1 MTSGNNDLGSL
12 RRGNTQRV
20 NRNAAYGYCKPGNC
34 PASGPRKLT
43 PSRNLGTTEGRNLP
57 TAQSSAPLSPDIS
70 PGRMTIL
77 APACL
82 PHHQHHRHFCTTRG
96 GSLGAAPPD
105 TYKPQDI
112 DSPWSALS
120 DEGSARP
127 QDCDSSVATLEVCHV
142 SAHLTY
148 QLTDTFS
155 IHEQPRRRA
164 SNLLPLVADGAAA
177 GN

>member
-1 MTSGNNDLGSL
+1 MTCGNNDLGSL

-20 NRNAAYGYCKPGNC
+20 NRNAAYGYCKPRNC

-57 TAQSSAPLSPDIS
+57 TAQSSAPLYLENLLDPN
-70 PGRMTIL
+70 IL
-77 APACL
+77 TLSHRSAP
-82 PHHQHHRHFCTTRG
+82 QDHFARG
-96 GSLGAAPPD
+96 GALDLAAPSD
-105 TYKPQDI
+105 TYKPHDI
-112 DSPWSALS
+112 DSHWSPLS